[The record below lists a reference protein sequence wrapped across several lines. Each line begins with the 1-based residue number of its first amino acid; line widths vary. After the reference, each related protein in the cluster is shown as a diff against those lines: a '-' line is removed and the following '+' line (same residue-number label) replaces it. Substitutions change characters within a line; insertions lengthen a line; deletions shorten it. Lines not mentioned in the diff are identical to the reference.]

1 MLPNLAFNPIKIQPI
16 AGLHS
21 QPQTVNILK
30 DGVRFA
36 ETKAEFRASYQLRH
50 KIYVE
55 GMNRFSDKSNH
66 ELKELQDEH
75 DKNARAIVAIK
86 KNKTIGTLRIF
97 WGGDTHFTQ
106 EHEKTYHISKF
117 TSLLQA
123 KKICIVERLMVENNA
138 RGSLTILRMY
148 QEVMN
153 FVLKNRVEVVLL
165 NCEQHH
171 MNSYLKLGFR
181 PFAQQTMY
189 PGIGPVTPM
198 ALVVGDYKYLQSIG
212 SSFSQL
218 INEENLNHCHH
229 VESLKNIIDHDTKS
243 DSKSSSDKN
252 MIVSN
257 FCAARQK
264 LLAKRPH
271 ISDSKLRMKLSIC

>member
-1 MLPNLAFNPIKIQPI
+1 MLPNLAFNPVKTQAI
-16 AGLHS
+16 AE
-21 QPQTVNILK
+21 QVQTTNRLE

-36 ETKAEFRASYQLRH
+36 QTEAELRASYQLRH

-75 DKNARAIVAIK
+75 DKNARAIIAIK
-86 KNKTIGTLRIF
+86 KNKPIGTLRIF
-97 WGGDTHFTQ
+97 WGGDTNFTQ

-117 TSLLQA
+117 TSLLQE

-153 FVLKNRVEVVLL
+153 FVIKSGVEVVLL

-181 PFAQQTMY
+181 PFAKQTHY

-198 ALVVGDYKYLQSIG
+198 ALIVGDYKYLQSVG
-212 SSFSQL
+212 SSFAML
-218 INEENLNHCHH
+218 LNEENLSHCCD
-229 VESLKNIIDHDTKS
+229 VTDLQEIINLESTDT
-243 DSKSSSDKN
+243 SKSSANKN
-252 MIVSN
+252 SIVSN
-257 FCAARQK
+257 FYTARQK
-264 LLAKRPH
+264 LLAKRTNLV
-271 ISDSKLRMKLSIC
+271 DSRLRMKLSTKYA

>member
-1 MLPNLAFNPIKIQPI
+1 MLPNLAFNPVKTQAI
-16 AGLHS
+16 AE
-21 QPQTVNILK
+21 QVQTTNRLE

-36 ETKAEFRASYQLRH
+36 QTEAELRASYQLRH

-75 DKNARAIVAIK
+75 DKNARAIIAIK
-86 KNKTIGTLRIF
+86 KNKPIGTLRIF
-97 WGGDTHFTQ
+97 WGGDTNFTQ

-117 TSLLQA
+117 TSLLQE

-153 FVLKNRVEVVLL
+153 FVIKSGVEVVLL

-181 PFAQQTMY
+181 PFAKQTHY

-198 ALVVGDYKYLQSIG
+198 ALIVGDYKYLQSVG
-212 SSFSQL
+212 SSFAML
-218 INEENLNHCHH
+218 LNEENLSHCCD
-229 VESLKNIIDHDTKS
+229 VTDLQEIINLESTDT
-243 DSKSSSDKN
+243 SKSSANKN
-252 MIVSN
+252 SIVSN
-257 FCAARQK
+257 FYTARQK
-264 LLAKRPH
+264 LLAKRTN
-271 ISDSKLRMKLSIC
+271 LGMCMK